1 MVTSSP
7 VCSYNEWDPLEEVV
21 VGRLE
26 GARIPSRHLTVTFN
40 IPQRL
45 MKIYKVIAG
54 LPYPKFV
61 VRPAQ
66 RELDEFIHILEA
78 EGVTVRRPAV
88 TDFSV
93 TYKTPHWQSKGFCSA
108 CPRDGLLV
116 VGEEIIETPMA
127 WRSRYFEVDAYRPLL
142 KDYTA
147 EGRSGPPRRGRSWSM
162 RSTTTTI
169 VFPKR
174 ASRSPSW

>member
-1 MVTSSP
+1 MTRSP

-45 MKIYKVIAG
+45 MKIYKLIAG
-54 LPYPKFV
+54 LPYPSFV

-93 TYKTPHWQSKGFCSA
+93 TYKTPHWKSKGFCSA

-116 VGEEIIETPMA
+116 VGDEIIETPDGLA
-127 WRSRYFEVDAYRPLL
+127 VSLL
-142 KDYTA
+142 RGGRLPPA
-147 EGRSGPPRRGRSWSM
+147 AQGVHREQGRSGPPRRARRWSM

-169 VFPKR
+169 ASPRR
-174 ASRSPSW
+174 ASRSPSS